1 MYVDHDHVGQA
12 FGALMYLQ
20 DDVLREVLPTHGFPP
35 VPSIECLKRGDGA
48 GLVAVRLET
57 LIHGERE
64 FMEARNVV
72 PPQEQTAAI
81 IADSD
86 ASDEEYFDFEPGE
99 ADTDSDE
106 TSIYQPEDA
115 RS

>member
-1 MYVDHDHVGQA
+1 M
-12 FGALMYLQ
+12 
-20 DDVLREVLPTHGFPP
+20 
-35 VPSIECLKRGDGA
+35 
-48 GLVAVRLET
+48 RLET

-64 FMEARNVV
+64 FMVTQNVM

-86 ASDEEYFDFEPGE
+86 VSDEEYSDIEPLE
-99 ADTDSDE
+99 ADTDGGE
-106 TSIYQPEDA
+106 TPIYQPEDA